1 MINKK
6 VFKNGCPWGT
16 AKFKTEEEYTSVIF
30 EAFRTESKIT
40 SEETEEELPD
50 GLVRYKESSEWEE
63 YWQKDEEDYRQANE
77 MRESLEVALFKSRV
91 E

>member
-16 AKFKTEEEYTSVIF
+16 AKFRTEKEFTSAIF
-30 EAFRTESKIT
+30 EIFGTGSKIT
-40 SEETEEELPD
+40 SEDTEEELPD

-63 YWQKDEEDYRQANE
+63 DWQKDEEEYRRASE
-77 MRESLEVALFKSRV
+77 MKGSLEEALFKSRV